1 VLQSLAKEIRAPY
14 PSDREFYKALIDF
27 PRNSKNSEEGLG
39 RVALAWSIWPYLP
52 ESPEQIDAPVE
63 VISSDD
69 KSGASIAF
77 WYLMAN
83 DVIRDSKDPDGQC
96 SFSRYQKHY
105 KNRANLPLGLV
116 AYLYKADPLQAYHLL
131 AGSET
136 LSRNLPAVA
145 KSFDLI
151 RKYHAAKRKRDTET
165 QVAVARDFTAE
176 VERLTSQNLDL
187 HTEAVTMALLDAM
200 NLEDRTKEGE
210 LVNGLMKRGN
220 KVATLVGP
228 RSVDLDSLWTVLPD
242 NPEEVA
248 VKIAPVEVVLSP
260 TPSLDPSE
268 EVR

>member
-1 VLQSLAKEIRAPY
+1 
-14 PSDREFYKALIDF
+14 
-27 PRNSKNSEEGLG
+27 
-39 RVALAWSIWPYLP
+39 
-52 ESPEQIDAPVE
+52 
-63 VISSDD
+63 
-69 KSGASIAF
+69 
-77 WYLMAN
+77 
-83 DVIRDSKDPDGQC
+83 
-96 SFSRYQKHY
+96 
-105 KNRANLPLGLV
+105 
-116 AYLYKADPLQAYHLL
+116 
-131 AGSET
+131 